1 MQCNPQFVSSSRTRV
16 NLQRVST
23 VSRRDALFVSLLRP
37 AAGATSKSFERKSM
51 TKLLAALVSLAFA
64 GTVLAQTQPAPTT
77 PPSTDAPKAE
87 SPAADKP
94 AAKSTP
100 KKSAKKKSAK
110 SKAKAPAK
118 SEEKKS

>member
-16 NLQRVST
+16 NLQRLCT
-23 VSRRDALFVSLLRP
+23 VSRRDALFVAPCTPLRAQP
-37 AAGATSKSFERKSM
+37 EKSFERKSM

-64 GTVLAQTQPAPTT
+64 GTVLAQNQPAPTT
-77 PPSTDAPKAE
+77 PSTPDAPKAE

-100 KKSAKKKSAK
+100 KKSAKKKSSKAK
-110 SKAKAPAK
+110 SKAPAK